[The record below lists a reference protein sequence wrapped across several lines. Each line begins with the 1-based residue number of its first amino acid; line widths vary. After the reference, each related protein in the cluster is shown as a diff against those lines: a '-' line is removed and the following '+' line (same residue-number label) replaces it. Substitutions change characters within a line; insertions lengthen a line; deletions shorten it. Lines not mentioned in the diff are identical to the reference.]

1 MPTSGVIASRL
12 IIGAAVVLAALL
24 ARRDAA
30 HRPVAWALGGV
41 LASDLVRAYVA
52 LPARLELALYLAAP
66 ALSAWCAL
74 RVLLEDPPRRAAL
87 SGGIVWGA
95 PMAAALLVP
104 EAWERV
110 PLFAHLLA
118 LQVQIAAAAF
128 FWRSPRPAG
137 ISETCTLVLA
147 AGDVLA
153 LAGPLGFPGFW
164 SALGWGWAAVA
175 AQAGV
180 IGAVLVVLQAR
191 VLLTPAG
198 GTPPGDEGA

>member
-1 MPTSGVIASRL
+1 MPASGVIAPRV
-12 IIGAAVVLAALL
+12 IIGAAVVLAAII

-41 LASDLVRAYVA
+41 LAGDLVRAHVA
-52 LPARLELALYLAAP
+52 LSPQVELGIYLAAP

-74 RVLLEDPPRRAAL
+74 RVLAGLGPWSAPVAPGVLCGAVLWRAL
-87 SGGIVWGA
+87 TVPGA
-95 PMAAALLVP
+95 WELAHVAAHVGALLVQLV
-104 EAWERV
+104 AGVLW
-110 PLFAHLLA
+110 
-118 LQVQIAAAAF
+118 
-128 FWRSPRPAG
+128 WRAPRPAG

-147 AGDVLA
+147 WGDVVA
-153 LAGPLGFPGFW
+153 LVGPLGWPKAW
-164 SALGWGWAAVA
+164 EAIGWGWAAVA